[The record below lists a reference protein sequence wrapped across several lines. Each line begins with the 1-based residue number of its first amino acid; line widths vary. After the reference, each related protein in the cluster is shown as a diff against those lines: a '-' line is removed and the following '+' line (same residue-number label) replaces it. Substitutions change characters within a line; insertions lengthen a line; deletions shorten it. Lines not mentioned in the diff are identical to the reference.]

1 MLARSHSADE
11 CFHRMAPIRH
21 AKSVRRPPHLSNA
34 IAQFCG
40 TADGIRC
47 CVSRRAPLASEPRL
61 QLGWLVLH
69 RKLEYRR
76 FLSPKQMREKD
87 NLPVWELQSI
97 MMGTLA
103 WKLPVESLIQPTTKG
118 PT

>member
-1 MLARSHSADE
+1 VSADV
-11 CFHRMAPIRH
+11 RH
-21 AKSVRRPPHLSNA
+21 SLLS
-34 IAQFCG
+34 
-40 TADGIRC
+40 
-47 CVSRRAPLASEPRL
+47 
-61 QLGWLVLH
+61 LGFSWGGWLH

-87 NLPVWELQSI
+87 NLPVWELQST